1 MLWLVVT
8 ILAYFILALA
18 FLVDKYLLVSSIPNP
33 KVYVFYAGALGG
45 LALFLIPFVGF
56 SVPLPNQIILS
67 LLAGAFFLIGIY
79 WFYKTLQKHEAS
91 RVIPAIGGMTPIFS
105 FLAVFI
111 SSQGK
116 ETLSSF
122 DFLALIFLVVG
133 TVLIT
138 FENGKGI
145 TLKSLSGSFVSA
157 FFLSISFVLI
167 KHVYLVMAFW
177 PGFIWTKIGSF
188 LAAICFFIF
197 FSEVRREVL
206 SGKKESVPRKT
217 SVIFLSN
224 QAMGGLANVMQN
236 WALFLAP
243 LAFVSV
249 INALQGVQYV
259 FLLCLI
265 IFISFFFPALA
276 KKGGLKEY
284 MSKPVLFQKVAAIIL
299 IGIGLFLIVFL

>member
-1 MLWLVVT
+1 MSWLVVT

-18 FLVDKYLLVSSIPNP
+18 FLVDKYLLVSSIQNP
-33 KVYVFYAGALGG
+33 KVYVFYTGALGG
-45 LALFLIPFVGF
+45 LTLFLIPFVGF
-56 SVPLPNQIILS
+56 SIPLPSQIALS
-67 LLAGAFFLIGIY
+67 LLAGAFFIIGIY
-79 WFYKTLQKHEAS
+79 WFYKTLQKYEAS
-91 RVIPAIGGMTPIFS
+91 RIVPAIGGMTPIFS

-111 SSQGK
+111 SSGGK

-122 DFLALIFLVVG
+122 DFLALIFLVIG
-133 TVLIT
+133 TILIT
-138 FENGKGI
+138 FEKGKGI
-145 TLKSLSGSFVSA
+145 TLDSFSGSFVSA

-167 KHVYLVMAFW
+167 KYVYLVMEFW

-188 LAAICFFIF
+188 ITAICFFVF
-197 FSEVRREVL
+197 FSEVRKEIF
-206 SGKKESVPRKT
+206 GKKKESMPRKT

-265 IFISFFFPALA
+265 VFLSFFFPALA
-276 KKGGLKEY
+276 EKGGL
-284 MSKPVLFQKVAAIIL
+284 
-299 IGIGLFLIVFL
+299 